1 MDSSAPAIF
10 EIGFVLLLAALA
22 GWLARRL
29 GLPAVL
35 GYLAAGLV
43 VSPFTP
49 GYVAERSQ
57 LQILADIGVV
67 LLLFEVGIEIDPIR
81 LGRKRGRLL
90 VLAPLQT
97 LITLALA
104 AAVGALLGLSLA
116 GALLLGLAVALSSSV
131 VVVNITRSRR
141 RTTDRPTEEALLG
154 WSVLQDMTGVI
165 IAVVLLA
172 ALGLSSRSGPA
183 AVALVLAYVVI
194 AAAAAWLVPAVLR
207 RLRGEHDL
215 FLIIS
220 VASALAVAG
229 VGSLLFGIPLALA
242 AFVAGLAISES
253 PDTAE
258 ARRRLLPFRDLFAVL
273 FFVSIGAL
281 IDPAQLLKGAHWL
294 LLLVGLVIVTKVGI
308 CYGFAKLAR
317 LAVRPWQLA
326 VGLGQVGEFS
336 FVLATIGLG
345 AKVIPHAL
353 YAAMLSTVVLTIA
366 ASTILVRLGH
376 RPPPSRVLKA
386 ETAFPE
392 GR

>member
-1 MDSSAPAIF
+1 MDSTAPAIF
-10 EIGFVLLLAALA
+10 EIGFVLLLAALF
-22 GWLARRL
+22 GWLSRRL

-97 LITLALA
+97 LITLARA

-154 WSVLQDMTGVI
+154 WSVVQDMTGVI

-183 AVALVLAYVVI
+183 AVALVLVYVVI

>member
-1 MDSSAPAIF
+1 
-10 EIGFVLLLAALA
+10 
-22 GWLARRL
+22 
-29 GLPAVL
+29 
-35 GYLAAGLV
+35 
-43 VSPFTP
+43 
-49 GYVAERSQ
+49 
-57 LQILADIGVV
+57 
-67 LLLFEVGIEIDPIR
+67 
-81 LGRKRGRLL
+81 
-90 VLAPLQT
+90 
-97 LITLALA
+97 
-104 AAVGALLGLSLA
+104 
-116 GALLLGLAVALSSSV
+116 
-131 VVVNITRSRR
+131 
-141 RTTDRPTEEALLG
+141 
-154 WSVLQDMTGVI
+154 MTGVI

-183 AVALVLAYVVI
+183 AVALVLVYVVI

>member
-1 MDSSAPAIF
+1 MDTTAPAIF

-35 GYLAAGLV
+35 GYLAAGLI

-154 WSVLQDMTGVI
+154 WSVLQDMTGLI

-183 AVALVLAYVVI
+183 AVALVLVYVVI
-194 AAAAAWLVPAVLR
+194 AAAAAWLVPAVLQ
-207 RLRGEHDL
+207 RLRSEHDL

-229 VGSLLFGIPLALA
+229 AGSLLFGIPLALA

-253 PDTAE
+253 PATAE

-281 IDPAQLLKGAHWL
+281 IDPAQLLKGAYWL
-294 LLLVGLVIVTKVGI
+294 LLLVGLVIVTKVGV
-308 CYGFAKLAR
+308 CYGFARLAR

-326 VGLGQVGEFS
+326 IGLGQVGEFS

-345 AKVIPHAL
+345 AKVIPSTL
-353 YAAMLSTVVLTIA
+353 YVAMLSTVVLTIA

-376 RPPPSRVLKA
+376 QPPPSRVLKA
-386 ETAFPE
+386 EAGFPE

>member
-1 MDSSAPAIF
+1 MDTTAPVIF

-49 GYVAERSQ
+49 GYVAERGQ

-81 LGRKRGRLL
+81 LGRERGRRLL
-90 VLAPLQT
+90 LLAPLQT
-97 LITLALA
+97 LITLALGA
-104 AAVGALLGLSLA
+104 TVGALLGLPLA
-116 GALLLGLAVALSSSV
+116 GALILGLAVALSSSV

-154 WSVLQDMTGVI
+154 WSVLQDMTGVT
-165 IAVVLLA
+165 IAVMLLA
-172 ALGLSSRSGPA
+172 AFGLSSRSGFA
-183 AVALVLAYVVI
+183 AVALVLLYIVI
-194 AAAAAWLVPAVLR
+194 AAGAAWLVPAVLR
-207 RLRGEHDL
+207 RLRSEHDL

-229 VGSLLFGIPLALA
+229 AGSLLFGIPLALA

-253 PDTAE
+253 RDTAE

-281 IDPAQLLKGAHWL
+281 IDPAQLLKGAPWL
-294 LLLVGLVIVTKVGI
+294 LLLVGLVVVAKVGV
-308 CYGFAKLAR
+308 CYGLARLAR

-326 VGLGQVGEFS
+326 IGLGQVGEFS
-336 FVLATIGLG
+336 FVLATIGLS

-353 YAAMLSTVVLTIA
+353 YTAMLSTVVLTIA

-376 RPPPSRVLKA
+376 QPPPHS
-386 ETAFPE
+386 
-392 GR
+392 